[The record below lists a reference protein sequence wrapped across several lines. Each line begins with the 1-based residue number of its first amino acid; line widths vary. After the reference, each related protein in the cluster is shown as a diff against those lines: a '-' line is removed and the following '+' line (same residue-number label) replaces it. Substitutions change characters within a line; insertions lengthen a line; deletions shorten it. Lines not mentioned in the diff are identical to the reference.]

1 MEDCRSLARFRLSGI
16 PPLPPGAA
24 RVEVTF
30 AVDADGLLKV
40 TARELSTG
48 VQQAVEVKPSHGLSD
63 DEIETMLLD
72 AIEHAEDDITVR
84 QLREQRVEAT
94 RLLKDAH
101 KQLEE
106 NGDLLS
112 PEELLG
118 VRQAC
123 AAVESAASGKDHVAI
138 KDAIAA
144 LDVVSRPVA
153 ERIMDRTM
161 GKALSGH
168 RVEEF

>member
-1 MEDCRSLARFRLSGI
+1 
-16 PPLPPGAA
+16 
-24 RVEVTF
+24 
-30 AVDADGLLKV
+30 
-40 TARELSTG
+40 
-48 VQQAVEVKPSHGLSD
+48 
-63 DEIETMLLD
+63 MLLD

-101 KQLEE
+101 KQLQD

-112 PEELLG
+112 EEELLG

-123 AAVESAASGKDHVAI
+123 AAVESAASGKDYVAI

-144 LDVVSRPVA
+144 LDVVSRPFA